1 MTICLGIDTILWE
14 QAKKD
19 NPDPKK
25 WVRNLV
31 FNYSLLLRISSGMFS
46 FMTKGNELFIV

>member
-1 MTICLGIDTILWE
+1 MNICLGIDTILWE

-25 WVRNLV
+25 WVHNFV
-31 FNYSLLLRISSGMFS
+31 FIYILSLRISTGMF
-46 FMTKGNELFIV
+46 